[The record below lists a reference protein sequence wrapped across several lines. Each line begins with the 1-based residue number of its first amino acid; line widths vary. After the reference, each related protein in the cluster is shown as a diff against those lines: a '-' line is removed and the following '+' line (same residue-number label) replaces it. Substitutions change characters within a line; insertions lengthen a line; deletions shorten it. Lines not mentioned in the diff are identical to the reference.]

1 MLNASQK
8 MKSTPVGDIPVDW
21 EVSTLGSITKD
32 KIVYGIVQAGP
43 YVPEGIPYIRSTD
56 VGEKIDVSKLRRTSQ
71 KIAEKYNR
79 SVVGKGDIVFSLRG
93 NIGESSIVPE
103 MLAGANLTQGTARIS
118 VSKGNNGTFIRYVL
132 KTVAVYKRILAV
144 AKGSTFVEITL
155 DDLRK
160 IKIPLPPLPEQRK
173 IAEVLGTWDRAI
185 ETQQQLI
192 DSLTRRK
199 KALMQQLLTGKTRL
213 PGFEDEWQE
222 VKLGDYFK
230 ERRERN
236 HNDLKLL
243 AITAKGGI
251 VDRDSLTK
259 TDTSNADKSKY
270 LRITPGDIG
279 YNTMRMWQGVS
290 GLSTMEGIVSPAYTI
305 LTPTKQVHPE
315 FAAYLFK
322 LPELVFKFKRYSQG
336 LVDDTLSLKYTAFK
350 VIKTYIPTALDEQK
364 SIAQVLTT
372 ADREISHHTAH
383 LAALRNQKRG
393 LMQQLLTG
401 KTRVTL

>member
-1 MLNASQK
+1 MKKLQK
-8 MKSTPVGDIPVDW
+8 PS
-21 EVSTLGSITKD
+21 LL
-32 KIVYGIVQAGP
+32 
-43 YVPEGIPYIRSTD
+43 
-56 VGEKIDVSKLRRTSQ
+56 KLR
-71 KIAEKYNR
+71 
-79 SVVGKGDIVFSLRG
+79 
-93 NIGESSIVPE
+93 
-103 MLAGANLTQGTARIS
+103 
-118 VSKGNNGTFIRYVL
+118 
-132 KTVAVYKRILAV
+132 
-144 AKGSTFVEITL
+144 
-155 DDLRK
+155 
-160 IKIPLPPLPEQRK
+160 IPLPPLPEQRK
-173 IAEVLGTWDRAI
+173 IAEILGTWDRAI
-185 ETQQQLI
+185 DTQQQLI

-213 PGFEDEWQE
+213 PGFVDEWKE
-222 VKLGDYFK
+222 VKLGDYFN

-259 TDTSNADKSKY
+259 TDTSNSDKSKY

-290 GLSTMEGIVSPAYTI
+290 GLSPMEGIVSPAYTI
-305 LTPTKQVHPE
+305 LTPTEEVHPE

-336 LVDDTLSLKYTAFK
+336 LVDDTLSLKYLAFK
-350 VIKTYIPTALDEQK
+350 IIKTCIPSNTEEQK
-364 SIAQVLTT
+364 AIAQVLTT
-372 ADREISHHTAH
+372 ADREITHHTQH
-383 LAALRNQKRG
+383 LATLRTQKRG